1 MSKIDVANPT
11 SSLEALVDA
20 DLDTLATALYV
31 TTDDLLKES
40 PQLAPYRPEVG
51 IDPKLSDAEL
61 VTLAVMQA
69 LLGFTSEAR
78 WLRHAQ
84 AHLRHLFPC
93 LPQQPGYNKRLR
105 AAASL
110 IRHCIRALA
119 ADTSV
124 WTDDVWVVDS
134 TPVECGRSRETAKR
148 SDLAGWAEYGYC
160 ASHSRY
166 FWGLRLHLVCTLQGL
181 PVAFALAGAKAD
193 EREVLAGMFTAD
205 PELVATRPGQTLI
218 GDKNYFGAGFEATMA
233 GARIKLLRP
242 ARKGEPQREGA
253 QFFKPLRQV
262 IESINNTFKGQLD
275 LEQHG
280 GHTPEG
286 VIVRVLQRILALT
299 AAIWHNDRVG
309 QPVKRS
315 LLVYDH

>member
-1 MSKIDVANPT
+1 VSKIDVANPT

-31 TTDDLLKES
+31 TTDDLLKQS
-40 PQLAPYRPEVG
+40 PQLAPYR
-51 IDPKLSDAEL
+51 
-61 VTLAVMQA
+61 
-69 LLGFTSEAR
+69 
-78 WLRHAQ
+78 
-84 AHLRHLFPC
+84 
-93 LPQQPGYNKRLR
+93 
-105 AAASL
+105 
-110 IRHCIRALA
+110 
-119 ADTSV
+119 
-124 WTDDVWVVDS
+124 
-134 TPVECGRSRETAKR
+134 VECGRSRETAKR
-148 SDLAGWAEYGYC
+148 SELAGWAEYGYC

-181 PVAFALAGAKAD
+181 PVAFALADAKAD

-253 QFFKPLRQV
+253 QFFKPLRQI
-262 IESINNTFKGQLD
+262 IESINDTFKGQLD

-280 GHTPEG
+280 GRTP
-286 VIVRVLQRILALT
+286 
-299 AAIWHNDRVG
+299 DG
-309 QPVKRS
+309 QPVKRAPG
-315 LLVYDH
+315 L

>member
-1 MSKIDVANPT
+1 VTTDM
-11 SSLEALVDA
+11 
-20 DLDTLATALYV
+20 DTLATALYV
-31 TTDDLLKES
+31 RTDDLLKES
-40 PQLAPYRPEVG
+40 PQLAPRRPRVG
-51 IDPKLSDAEL
+51 TALRLSDAEL

-69 LLGFTSEAR
+69 LAGFTSEAR
-78 WLRHAQ
+78 WLRHAR
-84 AHLRHLFPC
+84 AHLRHLFPY

-110 IRHCIRALA
+110 IRDCIRVLA
-119 ADTSV
+119 ADASV

-134 TPVECGRSRETAKR
+134 TPVECGRSRDTVKR

-193 EREVLAGMFTAD
+193 EREVLAGMLAAD
-205 PELVATRPGQTLI
+205 PGLLAARPGQTLI
-218 GDKNYFGAGFEATMA
+218 GDKNYYGRDFEAAIA
-233 GARIKLLRP
+233 GARIRLLRP
-242 ARKGEPQREGA
+242 ARKGEPPRAGSQY
-253 QFFKPLRQV
+253 FKPLRQV
-262 IESINNTFKGQLD
+262 IESVNDTFKGQLD

-280 GHTPEG
+280 GHTPAG

-299 AAIWHNDRVG
+299 AAIWHNDTTG
-309 QPVKRS
+309 QPVLRS
-315 LLVYDH
+315 LTPYDH